1 MSRFLALVLA
11 SLVAGCG
18 FHLQGAVT
26 TPAEMQKTF
35 IEPVDEYS
43 QFYRE
48 LRLALQSSGVQLVDS
63 AEEAT
68 AVLSILADDTDQRV
82 LSVSARNE
90 PTEFEVYYTIA
101 YSIVSGEKVLLSPQD
116 ITLTND
122 YTYDTR
128 LVLGKAHE
136 ETMLRDALVSDLVRV
151 VLKQISTL

>member
-1 MSRFLALVLA
+1 MLFA
-11 SLVAGCG
+11 SLLAGCG
-18 FHLQGAVT
+18 FHLQGAHT
-26 TPAEMQKTF
+26 TPAEMEKTF
-35 IEPVDEYS
+35 IETADEYS

-48 LRLALQSSGVQLVDS
+48 LRQALQSSGVEVVES

-68 AVLSILADDTDQRV
+68 AVLTILADETDQRV

-90 PTEFEVYYTIA
+90 PTEYEVYYTVA
-101 YSIVSGEKVLLSPQD
+101 YSIVSGENVLLGPQD

-122 YTYDTR
+122 YTFDTR

-136 ETMLRDALVSDLVRV
+136 ETILRDALVSDLVRV

>member
-1 MSRFLALVLA
+1 MLA

>member
-1 MSRFLALVLA
+1 LLA
-11 SLVAGCG
+11 SLIAGCG
-18 FHLQGAVT
+18 FRLQGALT
-26 TPAEMQKTF
+26 TPAEMEKTF
-35 IEPVDEYS
+35 IEPADEYS

-48 LRLALQSSGVQLVDS
+48 LRQALQSSGVEVVES
-63 AEEAT
+63 ADEAT
-68 AVLSILADDTDQRV
+68 AVLTILADETDQRV

-90 PTEFEVYYTIA
+90 PTEYEVYYTVA

>member
-1 MSRFLALVLA
+1 MLA
-11 SLVAGCG
+11 SLIAGCG
-18 FHLQGAVT
+18 FHLQGALT
-26 TPAEMQKTF
+26 TPAEMEKTY

-48 LRLALQSSGVQLVDS
+48 LRRALETSGVELVDS

-68 AVLSILADDTDQRV
+68 AVLSILADNTDQRV

-90 PTEFEVYYTIA
+90 PTEYEVYYTIV

-136 ETMLRDALVSDLVRV
+136 ETMLRDSLVNDLVRV

>member
-1 MSRFLALVLA
+1 M
-11 SLVAGCG
+11 
-18 FHLQGAVT
+18 
-26 TPAEMQKTF
+26 EKTF
-35 IEPVDEYS
+35 IETADEYS

-48 LRLALQSSGVQLVDS
+48 LRQALQSSGVEVVES

-68 AVLSILADDTDQRV
+68 AVLTILADETDQRV

-90 PTEFEVYYTIA
+90 PTEYEVYYTVA
-101 YSIVSGEKVLLSPQD
+101 YSIVSGENVLLGPQD

-122 YTYDTR
+122 YTFDTR

-136 ETMLRDALVSDLVRV
+136 ETILRDALVSDLVRV